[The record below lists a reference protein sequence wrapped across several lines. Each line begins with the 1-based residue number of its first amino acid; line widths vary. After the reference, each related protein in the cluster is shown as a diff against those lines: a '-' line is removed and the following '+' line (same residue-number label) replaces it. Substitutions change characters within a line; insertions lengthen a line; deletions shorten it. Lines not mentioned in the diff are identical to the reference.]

1 MRALPL
7 FVVSVAVS
15 TTDLCAMTTNNP
27 PAMVRYCLLLVKNRL
42 RVSLSPWL
50 VKAVQSTL
58 AITG

>member
-1 MRALPL
+1 
-7 FVVSVAVS
+7 
-15 TTDLCAMTTNNP
+15 MTTNNP